1 MRKRILDLLLC
12 TSPIIITTTMIV
24 IMYITTN

>member
-1 MRKRILDLLLC
+1 MRKRILDFLLC
-12 TSPIIITTTMIV
+12 TSPVIITTAMTV